1 MELHAKLTLFSEG
14 CHGSLSKRLIREFNL
29 RENAQHQTYGIGLKE
44 VWEIDPAKHQ
54 EGLVWHSTG
63 WPLDPHT
70 YGGSFIYHAEK
81 NQVCVRPLGGVS
93 ARSGGGGAF
102 GGWRRVR
109 GWRRVTHAMLIA
121 VVRPLR
127 LCAPRSTL
135 ATSSGWT
142 TPTRT

>member
-81 NQVCVRPLGGVS
+81 NQVCVRPLGGWS
-93 ARSGGGGAF
+93 ARSGVGGAF
-102 GGWRRVR
+102 GGRRRVR
-109 GWRRVTHAMLIA
+109 GLAARSRVAARDPRDAHRRRA
-121 VVRPLR
+121 
-127 LCAPRSTL
+127 TL
-135 ATSSGWT
+135 ARVCVLCT
-142 TPTRT
+142 